1 MAEAVRHDK
10 TARQL
15 RLLSD
20 ALDSGRLGPVR
31 RLINT
36 LAPAEIGNLLES
48 LPPAKRVVVWG
59 LVDPEDDGEVLVHV
73 GDEVRESLLADMDAD
88 EIIAAVEDLD
98 IDDLADLVEDLP
110 DTVIDE
116 VLKSMDRENRERLE
130 QVLSYPEDTAGRLMN
145 PDVVTV
151 RADVNVDVVLRYLRL
166 RGELPD
172 HTDHLFVVS
181 RRHQYLGRLS
191 LASLVTHEDSTPI
204 NRLIDDEQPAI
215 DVEESAEEV
224 ARQFSDHDWVSAPV
238 VDDNNILLGRITID
252 DVVDIIREQAEH
264 QALGAAGLDED
275 EDLFSPVKRAVRGRV
290 VWLGINLCTAF
301 LAATVIGQYELTL
314 QKIVAL
320 AVLMPIV
327 AGIGGNAAVQV
338 LTLMVRGLA
347 LGQVGPSNAK
357 ILLWKEIRVAL
368 INGILIGGIV
378 GVIAYFWFRSPL
390 LSLVIT
396 MALII
401 NFCAAATAGVLL
413 PLLLKRMNIDPAVAG
428 TVVVTAVTD
437 VMGFFSFLGLATLIL
452 MHLGRCY
459 ATPGQGGRLERRAR
473 LWLHRTAAN
482 LGGRWQDLLPHPR
495 LPAARPATGARRTGQ
510 VHCPPPG
517 RRALARH
524 TGDAGCT
531 AITELKTPCTKT
543 SKASQ
548 SLHRSQRS
556 DAYGAGAGLRR
567 AAGTGDSTR
576 ATPV

>member
-31 RLINT
+31 RLVNT

-48 LPPAKRVVVWG
+48 LPPGKREVVWG

-73 GDEVRESLLADMDAD
+73 GDEVRESLLADMDPD

-130 QVLSYPEDTAGRLMN
+130 QVLSYPEDSAGRLMN

-191 LASLVTHEDSTPI
+191 LAALVTHEDNTPI

-215 DVEESAEEV
+215 DVGESADEV

-252 DVVDIIREQAEH
+252 DVVDIIRSQAEH
-264 QALGAAGLDED
+264 QALGAAGLDEE
-275 EDLFSPVKRAVRGRV
+275 EDLFSPIKRAVRGRV

-301 LAATVIGQYELTL
+301 LAASVIGQFELTL
-314 QKIVAL
+314 QKVVAL

-327 AGIGGNAAVQV
+327 AGVGGNAAVQV
-338 LTLMVRGLA
+338 LTLMVRGIA
-347 LGQVGPSNAK
+347 LGQVGQSNAR
-357 ILLWKEIRVAL
+357 ILLWKESRVAL
-368 INGILIGGIV
+368 INGTLIGTVVGI
-378 GVIAYFWFRSPL
+378 IAYLWFHSFL

-401 NFCAAATAGVLL
+401 NFCAAALAGVLL
-413 PLLLKRMNIDPAVAG
+413 PLLLKRMNVDPAVAG

-437 VMGFFSFLGLATLIL
+437 VMGFFSFLGLASLIL
-452 MHLGRCY
+452 
-459 ATPGQGGRLERRAR
+459 
-473 LWLHRTAAN
+473 LH
-482 LGGRWQDLLPHPR
+482 
-495 LPAARPATGARRTGQ
+495 
-510 VHCPPPG
+510 
-517 RRALARH
+517 
-524 TGDAGCT
+524 
-531 AITELKTPCTKT
+531 
-543 SKASQ
+543 
-548 SLHRSQRS
+548 
-556 DAYGAGAGLRR
+556 
-567 AAGTGDSTR
+567 
-576 ATPV
+576 

>member
-275 EDLFSPVKRAVRGRV
+275 EDLFSPVKRAVSGRV

-452 MHLGRCY
+452 MH
-459 ATPGQGGRLERRAR
+459 
-473 LWLHRTAAN
+473 
-482 LGGRWQDLLPHPR
+482 
-495 LPAARPATGARRTGQ
+495 
-510 VHCPPPG
+510 
-517 RRALARH
+517 
-524 TGDAGCT
+524 
-531 AITELKTPCTKT
+531 
-543 SKASQ
+543 
-548 SLHRSQRS
+548 
-556 DAYGAGAGLRR
+556 
-567 AAGTGDSTR
+567 
-576 ATPV
+576 

>member
-48 LPPAKRVVVWG
+48 LPPGKRVVVWG
-59 LVDPEDDGEVLVHV
+59 LVDAEDDGEVLVHV
-73 GDEVRESLLADMDAD
+73 GDEVRESLLADMDPD

-116 VLKSMDRENRERLE
+116 VLKSMDRENRERLQ

-215 DVEESAEEV
+215 DVQETAEEV

-275 EDLFSPVKRAVRGRV
+275 EDLFSPVKRAVRGRLL
-290 VWLGINLCTAF
+290 WLGINLCTAF
-301 LAATVIGQYELTL
+301 LAAGVIGQFEATL
-314 QKIVAL
+314 EKIVAL

-327 AGIGGNAAVQV
+327 AGMGGNAGTQV

-347 LGQVGPSNAK
+347 LGQVGASNAK
-357 ILLWKEIRVAL
+357 VLLWKEVRVAL
-368 INGILIGGIV
+368 INGLLLGSIVGIV
-378 GVIAYFWFRSPL
+378 AFAWFREWQ
-390 LSLVIT
+390 LSLVIGA
-396 MALII
+396 ALTI
-401 NFCAAATAGVLL
+401 NLCAAALAGVLV
-413 PLLLKRMNIDPAVAG
+413 PLTLKRMRIDPALAG
-428 TVVVTAVTD
+428 GVVLTTVTD
-437 VMGFFSFLGLATLIL
+437 VTGFLCFLGLATLVLI
-452 MHLGRCY
+452 H
-459 ATPGQGGRLERRAR
+459 
-473 LWLHRTAAN
+473 
-482 LGGRWQDLLPHPR
+482 
-495 LPAARPATGARRTGQ
+495 
-510 VHCPPPG
+510 
-517 RRALARH
+517 
-524 TGDAGCT
+524 
-531 AITELKTPCTKT
+531 
-543 SKASQ
+543 
-548 SLHRSQRS
+548 
-556 DAYGAGAGLRR
+556 
-567 AAGTGDSTR
+567 
-576 ATPV
+576 

>member
-31 RLINT
+31 RLVNT

-48 LPPAKRVVVWG
+48 LPPGKREIVWG

-73 GDEVRESLLADMDAD
+73 GDEVRESLLADMDPD

-130 QVLSYPEDTAGRLMN
+130 QVLSYPEDSAGRLMN

-191 LASLVTHEDSTPI
+191 LAALVTHEDNTPI

-215 DVEESAEEV
+215 DVGESADEV

-252 DVVDIIREQAEH
+252 DVVDIIRSQAEH
-264 QALGAAGLDED
+264 QALGAAGLDEE
-275 EDLFSPVKRAVRGRV
+275 EDLFSPIKRAVRGRV

-301 LAATVIGQYELTL
+301 LAASVIGQFELTL
-314 QKIVAL
+314 QKVVAL

-327 AGIGGNAAVQV
+327 AGVGGNAAVQV
-338 LTLMVRGLA
+338 LTLMVRGIA
-347 LGQVGPSNAK
+347 LGQVGPSNAR
-357 ILLWKEIRVAL
+357 ILLWKELRVAM
-368 INGILIGGIV
+368 INGTLIGLLV
-378 GVIAYFWFRSPL
+378 GLIAFVWFHSWL
-390 LSLVIT
+390 LSIVIT
-396 MALII
+396 LALMI
-401 NFCAAATAGVLL
+401 NFCAAALAGVLL
-413 PLLLKRMNIDPAVAG
+413 PLMLKRMNVDPAVAG

-452 MHLGRCY
+452 
-459 ATPGQGGRLERRAR
+459 
-473 LWLHRTAAN
+473 LH
-482 LGGRWQDLLPHPR
+482 
-495 LPAARPATGARRTGQ
+495 
-510 VHCPPPG
+510 
-517 RRALARH
+517 
-524 TGDAGCT
+524 
-531 AITELKTPCTKT
+531 
-543 SKASQ
+543 
-548 SLHRSQRS
+548 
-556 DAYGAGAGLRR
+556 
-567 AAGTGDSTR
+567 
-576 ATPV
+576 

>member
-31 RLINT
+31 RLVNT

-48 LPPAKRVVVWG
+48 LPPGKREVVWG

-73 GDEVRESLLADMDAD
+73 GEEVRESLLADMDPD

-191 LASLVTHEDSTPI
+191 LAALVTHEDNTPI

-215 DVEESAEEV
+215 DVGESAEEV

-252 DVVDIIREQAEH
+252 DVVDIIRAQAEH
-264 QALGAAGLDED
+264 QALGAAGLDEE
-275 EDLFSPVKRAVRGRV
+275 EDLFSPIKRAVRGRV
-290 VWLGINLCTAF
+290 VWLGINLGTAF
-301 LAATVIGQYELTL
+301 LAASVIGQFELTL
-314 QKIVAL
+314 QKVVAL

-327 AGIGGNAAVQV
+327 AGVGGNAAVQV
-338 LTLMVRGLA
+338 LTLMVRGIA
-347 LGQVGPSNAK
+347 LGQVGQSNAR
-357 ILLWKEIRVAL
+357 ILLWKEMRVAL
-368 INGILIGGIV
+368 INGTLIGTVV
-378 GVIAYFWFRSPL
+378 GLIAFVWFQSLL
-390 LSLVIT
+390 LSIVIT
-396 MALII
+396 LALII
-401 NFCAAATAGVLL
+401 NFCAAALAGVLL
-413 PLLLKRMNIDPAVAG
+413 PLLLKRMNVDPAVAG

-452 MHLGRCY
+452 
-459 ATPGQGGRLERRAR
+459 
-473 LWLHRTAAN
+473 LH
-482 LGGRWQDLLPHPR
+482 
-495 LPAARPATGARRTGQ
+495 
-510 VHCPPPG
+510 
-517 RRALARH
+517 
-524 TGDAGCT
+524 
-531 AITELKTPCTKT
+531 
-543 SKASQ
+543 
-548 SLHRSQRS
+548 
-556 DAYGAGAGLRR
+556 
-567 AAGTGDSTR
+567 
-576 ATPV
+576 

>member
-31 RLINT
+31 RLVNT

-48 LPPAKRVVVWG
+48 LPPGKREVVWG

-73 GDEVRESLLADMDAD
+73 GEEVRESLLADMDPD

-130 QVLSYPEDTAGRLMN
+130 QVLSYPEDSAGRLMN

-215 DVEESAEEV
+215 DVGESADEV

-252 DVVDIIREQAEH
+252 DVVDIIRSQAEH
-264 QALGAAGLDED
+264 QALGAAGLDEE
-275 EDLFSPVKRAVRGRV
+275 EDLFSPIQRAVRGRV

-301 LAATVIGQYELTL
+301 LAASVIGQFELTL
-314 QKIVAL
+314 QKVVAL

-327 AGIGGNAAVQV
+327 AGVGGNAAVQV
-338 LTLMVRGLA
+338 LTLMVRGIA
-347 LGQVGPSNAK
+347 LGQVGQSNAR
-357 ILLWKEIRVAL
+357 ILLWKESRVAL
-368 INGILIGGIV
+368 INGTLIGTVVGI
-378 GVIAYFWFRSPL
+378 IAYLWFHSFL

-396 MALII
+396 LALII
-401 NFCAAATAGVLL
+401 NFCAAALAGVLL
-413 PLLLKRMNIDPAVAG
+413 PLLLKRMNVDPAVAG

-452 MHLGRCY
+452 
-459 ATPGQGGRLERRAR
+459 
-473 LWLHRTAAN
+473 LH
-482 LGGRWQDLLPHPR
+482 
-495 LPAARPATGARRTGQ
+495 
-510 VHCPPPG
+510 
-517 RRALARH
+517 
-524 TGDAGCT
+524 
-531 AITELKTPCTKT
+531 
-543 SKASQ
+543 
-548 SLHRSQRS
+548 
-556 DAYGAGAGLRR
+556 
-567 AAGTGDSTR
+567 
-576 ATPV
+576 

>member
-1 MAEAVRHDK
+1 MAEVVRHDK

-48 LPPAKRVVVWG
+48 LPPGKRVVVWG
-59 LVDPEDDGEVLVHV
+59 LVDAEDDGEVLVHV
-73 GDEVRESLLADMDAD
+73 GDEVRESLLADMDPD

-215 DVEESAEEV
+215 DVQETAEEV

-275 EDLFSPVKRAVRGRV
+275 EDLFSPVRRAVRGRLL
-290 VWLGINLCTAF
+290 WLGINLCTAF
-301 LAATVIGQYELTL
+301 LAAGVIGQFEATL
-314 QKIVAL
+314 EKIVAL

-327 AGIGGNAAVQV
+327 AGMGGNAGTQV

-347 LGQVGPSNAK
+347 LGQVGASNAK
-357 ILLWKEIRVAL
+357 VLLWKEVRVAL
-368 INGILIGGIV
+368 INGLLLGSIV
-378 GVIAYFWFRSPL
+378 GLVAFVWFREWQ
-390 LSLVIT
+390 LSLVIGA
-396 MALII
+396 ALTI
-401 NFCAAATAGVLL
+401 NLCAAALAGVLV
-413 PLLLKRMNIDPAVAG
+413 PLTLKRMNIDPALAG
-428 TVVVTAVTD
+428 GVVLTTVTD
-437 VMGFFSFLGLATLIL
+437 VTGFLCFLGLATLVL
-452 MHLGRCY
+452 
-459 ATPGQGGRLERRAR
+459 
-473 LWLHRTAAN
+473 LH
-482 LGGRWQDLLPHPR
+482 
-495 LPAARPATGARRTGQ
+495 
-510 VHCPPPG
+510 
-517 RRALARH
+517 
-524 TGDAGCT
+524 
-531 AITELKTPCTKT
+531 
-543 SKASQ
+543 
-548 SLHRSQRS
+548 
-556 DAYGAGAGLRR
+556 
-567 AAGTGDSTR
+567 
-576 ATPV
+576 